1 MIQESSTKARAAFID
16 AHCHLSDPRMKD
28 RLKPAIEEATTAGV
42 GILMLGGVESD
53 EWRRQAQLKR
63 DHPEILRTSFGIHP
77 WRVASCNLPE
87 LEQEFLVL
95 EREIQNADALGET
108 GLDFHPK
115 RNPASVSIQEEFFAR
130 QLKLAEKARKPLV
143 LHVVRAHARALTLV
157 REANLTVPLMIHSFS
172 GSAGEAREWVRI
184 GAFLSFSGGIARK
197 NPDASKKSKEAL
209 RATPLSRLLFETDS
223 PDQAFCE
230 GFHEPRLVIEVYR
243 AASDILGVPLPELKE
258 IVAEN
263 FAKIR

>member
-1 MIQESSTKARAAFID
+1 MIQESSTQARAPFID

-28 RLKPAIEEATTAGV
+28 RLSLAIEEATKAGV
-42 GILMLGGVESD
+42 GLMMLGGVESD

-77 WRVASCNLPE
+77 WRVASCSLPE

-115 RNPASVSIQEEFFAR
+115 RNPASVSIQEEFFTR

-143 LHVVRAHARALTLV
+143 LHVVRAHARALLLV

-172 GSAGEAREWVRI
+172 GSADEAREWVRI
-184 GAFLSFSGGIARK
+184 GALLSFSGGIARK
-197 NPDASKKSKEAL
+197 DEASSQKAKEAL
-209 RATPLSRLLFETDS
+209 KATPLSKILFETDA

-230 GFHEPRLVIEVYR
+230 GIHEPRLVIEIYR
-243 AASDILGVPLPELKE
+243 AAAAQLGLELQELKE